1 MRKFGKLCNLILS
14 NAVLVG
20 SKTQNFW
27 VFQMKKN
34 YINSNVLLKIF
45 NHLKI
50 TLGGGGKG
58 GIRSV
63 SEENTFNI

>member
-1 MRKFGKLCNLILS
+1 
-14 NAVLVG
+14 
-20 SKTQNFW
+20 
-27 VFQMKKN
+27 MKKN
-34 YINSNVLLKIF
+34 SINSGVLLKIF

-63 SEENTFNI
+63 SEEKTFNI